1 MEQAKS
7 RASSLGMA
15 AGRNSVGGLCT
26 TDVLDVAPHL
36 KAGQKLGVGLK
47 PFY

>member
-1 MEQAKS
+1 MAQPKS
-7 RASSLGMA
+7 GVSSPGVN

-26 TDVLDVAPHL
+26 TDILDVAPHL